1 MTLSVSFSVS
11 TFTKILTSFNSFR
24 QLSLDADI
32 SRQYHYLQTSE
43 LYHQKRTSRRR
54 PSMAAYSLSVN
65 GNSVSL
71 NVDDPNTPLL
81 YLLQE
86 NLQLNGP
93 KFGCGLGQCGCCTVL
108 LDGQPIRSCITAISD
123 SAGHEITTIEGLGTV
138 DNPHPIQQ
146 AFIAEQAMHCG
157 YCLSGPMLYGKAF
170 IDQNPNAT

>member
-1 MTLSVSFSVS
+1 
-11 TFTKILTSFNSFR
+11 
-24 QLSLDADI
+24 
-32 SRQYHYLQTSE
+32 
-43 LYHQKRTSRRR
+43 
-54 PSMAAYSLSVN
+54 MAAYSLTVN
-65 GNSVSL
+65 GNPVSL

-108 LDGQPIRSCITAISD
+108 MDGQPIRSCITAISD
-123 SAGHEITTIEGLGTV
+123 SAGHDVITIEGLGTV

-146 AFIAEQAMHCG
+146 SFINQQAMHCG

-170 IDQNPNAT
+170 IDQNPGATADQILAALGATPLLCRCHSHSRMLQALVNYSQGTI